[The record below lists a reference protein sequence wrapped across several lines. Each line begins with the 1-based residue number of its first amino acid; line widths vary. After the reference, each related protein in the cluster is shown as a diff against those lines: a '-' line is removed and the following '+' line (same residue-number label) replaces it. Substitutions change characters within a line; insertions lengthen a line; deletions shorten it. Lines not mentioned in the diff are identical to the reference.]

1 MNEITNIIQSP
12 LFASQKKKLQKNQ
25 IKNLDEAVRNI
36 AQNPKLG
43 SGKVGDLSG
52 VQVYKFNSINSLVL
66 LAYEISEN
74 TLFLYSFGS
83 HQNFYKELKKYINR

>member
-66 LAYEISEN
+66 LAYEIREN

>member
-1 MNEITNIIQSP
+1 MSQITKIIQSP
-12 LFASQKKKLQKNQ
+12 LFASQKKKLHKNQ
-25 IKNLDEAVRNI
+25 IKNLDEAIRTI
-36 AQNPKLG
+36 AQNPEQG

-52 VQVYKFNSINSLVL
+52 VFVYKFNSVSSLVL
-66 LAYEISEN
+66 LAYEISDK

>member
-12 LFASQKKKLQKNQ
+12 LFSRQKKKLHKNQ
-25 IKNLDEAVRNI
+25 IKNLDEAVRTI
-36 AQNPKLG
+36 AQNPELG
-43 SGKVGDLSG
+43 SGKAGDLSRI
-52 VQVYKFNSINSLVL
+52 QVYKFNSVNSLVL

-83 HQNFYKELKKYINR
+83 HQNFYKELKNYINR